1 MRVWM
6 VGVMMMAATAA
17 NAEWMNLPILKG
29 DASAA
34 PVAATVATGFGSARI
49 RILDKQTNR
58 VEILTIKAKTK
69 ATSGALELNL
79 NRCAGDL
86 QGVPGQ
92 DAAWL
97 DVRDTANDATLFS
110 GWMFSSAPQ
119 VAALDHPR
127 YDVQVVGCGDSPRG
141 RVGSKAVVT
150 DVGGAEDD
158 EAPAAV
164 TGGAAKTDDDPYF
177 VEGVQK
183 KAPANDQDQLHQLMD
198 ENQQ

>member
-1 MRVWM
+1 MRMWM
-6 VGVMMMAATAA
+6 AGAMMMVATAA
-17 NAEWMNLPILKG
+17 HAEWMNLPILKG
-29 DASAA
+29 DATAA
-34 PVAATVATGFGSARI
+34 PVAATTATGFASARI

-58 VEILTIKAKTK
+58 VEALTLKAKAK
-69 ATSGALELNL
+69 ATSGALELVL

-97 DVRDTANDATLFS
+97 DVRDTATESSLFS

-119 VAALDHPR
+119 VASLDHPR
-127 YDVQVVGCGDSPRG
+127 YDIQIVGCGDAPRG

-164 TGGAAKTDDDPYF
+164 SAEPAKAGEDDPYF

-183 KAPANDQDQLHQLMD
+183 KPAPASDQDQLHQLMD
-198 ENQQ
+198 E